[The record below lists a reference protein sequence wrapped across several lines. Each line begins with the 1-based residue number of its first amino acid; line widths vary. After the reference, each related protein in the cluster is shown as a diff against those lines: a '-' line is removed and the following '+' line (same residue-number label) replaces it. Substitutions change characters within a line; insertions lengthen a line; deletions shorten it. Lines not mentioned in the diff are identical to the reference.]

1 MAGICGVFLFVP
13 VGQWE
18 GVFSCL
24 KEATGCPLSSLPV
37 CLTHTPDLRN
47 LIPNF
52 IPSKPTLLSNF
63 FFLSVC
69 WHVWVFSPSDV
80 LNGEKM
86 PGKQLED
93 EGSILAN
100 GLSLSWLRRDARV
113 HDAGIVWYCL
123 SSIRGNWS
131 DSGETHAT
139 AVYSDIPDWNV
150 ITAAPFTSCMKF
162 TVIAGTWC
170 LCDFL
175 PACQRSHRIIPSL
188 PALSMLAYS
197 LCTYCAT
204 FPWETGHPQVGHWWQ
219 TKERNLPKSSLMNQW
234 IYCGCFTKNPIP
246 VRTTTFKIVSV
257 EVLEELERYLEHVKS
272 LFSAIMHCL

>member
-1 MAGICGVFLFVP
+1 
-13 VGQWE
+13 
-18 GVFSCL
+18 
-24 KEATGCPLSSLPV
+24 
-37 CLTHTPDLRN
+37 
-47 LIPNF
+47 
-52 IPSKPTLLSNF
+52 
-63 FFLSVC
+63 
-69 WHVWVFSPSDV
+69 
-80 LNGEKM
+80 M

-100 GLSLSWLRRDARV
+100 GLSLSWLGRDARV

-123 SSIRGNWS
+123 SSIQGNWS
-131 DSGETHAT
+131 DSGETRAT
-139 AVYSDIPDWNV
+139 AVYSDIPDENV

-170 LCDFL
+170 PLWLL
-175 PACQRSHRIIPSL
+175 PACQRLHRIIPSL
-188 PALSMLAYS
+188 PALSMLTYS

-204 FPWETGHPQVGHWWQ
+204 FPWETEHPQVGHWWQ

-234 IYCGCFTKNPIP
+234 VYCGCFTKNPTP

-257 EVLEELERYLEHVKS
+257 EVLEELERHPEHVKS